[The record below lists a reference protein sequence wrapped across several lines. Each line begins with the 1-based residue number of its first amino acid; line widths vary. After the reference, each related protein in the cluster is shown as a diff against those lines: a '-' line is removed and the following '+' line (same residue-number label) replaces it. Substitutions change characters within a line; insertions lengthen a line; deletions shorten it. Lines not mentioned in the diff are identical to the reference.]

1 MWKNIIKHYLK
12 DKRGELYANCTFDI
26 DEQDTALPPFYKT
39 CLRAWKKFLNELKYR
54 CSPQTQFLWNNKN
67 IKVQGKSFFYKGF
80 MRVGIWNVFYLYRNS
95 QIIPFVFWKRKGLR
109 QDRYIAWRDLLAAIP
124 HGYKEIIQDGNIPLE
139 DTALKINSQ
148 KPFTE
153 AKRRFL

>member
-1 MWKNIIKHYLK
+1 MFKSVEEVCKWTEVQMFTSNSFYGTIKISKCKENH
-12 DKRGELYANCTFDI
+12 
-26 DEQDTALPPFYKT
+26 
-39 CLRAWKKFLNELKYR
+39 
-54 CSPQTQFLWNNKN
+54 
-67 IKVQGKSFFYKGF
+67 FFYKGF

-139 DTALKINSQ
+139 DTALIINSQ